1 MVACVLTLSGC
12 SALSGHDVKVAPVTP
27 ASTTGSAS
35 SSATKPAPGADARI
49 GHAATVATVLKAAK
63 QDFETIFTYD
73 YRNLDRYRAA
83 GLKVTAE
90 PYSTKYGRGLS
101 GATAAEVRQLQ
112 QVQVPTARHAG
123 IVALTDHDSAAVV
136 IVNGSLVTS
145 SSDTPAPTTKAT
157 TVGLH
162 LKLVGRVW
170 RVSDLVE
177 GGKVLGTVPAN
188 RDLDTA
194 LHVTRACIDRI
205 FGLTRAHFDTDFAGV
220 LGCTTGELHGHLQL
234 SRASQRKTLID
245 GDYDLSSKIVGL
257 GVAATTGNSV
267 EILVVLDEYRL
278 ARQGSKSGPYPLV
291 FDVIALHANGKWLL
305 SAAAQVS

>member
-1 MVACVLTLSGC
+1 MVTCALALSGC
-12 SALSGHDVKVAPVTP
+12 SALSGHDVKVAPI
-27 ASTTGSAS
+27 TTAS
-35 SSATKPAPGADARI
+35 STAPTTSTAAKPAAAAVAQLNHAD
-49 GHAATVATVLKAAK
+49 TVTAVLKAAK
-63 QDFETIFTYD
+63 QDFETLFTYD
-73 YRNLDRYRAA
+73 YRNLDRYRTA

-90 PYSTKYGRGLS
+90 PYSTKYGKGLS

-123 IVALTDHDSAAVV
+123 IVSLTDHETAAVV

-145 SSDTPAPTTKAT
+145 SADTPAPTTKAT

-162 LKLVGRVW
+162 LKLVGRAW
-170 RVSDLVE
+170 RVSNLVE

-188 RDLDTA
+188 HELDTV
-194 LHVTRACIDRI
+194 LQTTRGCIDRI
-205 FGLTRAHFDTDFAGV
+205 FGLSRARFDADFAGV

-234 SRASQRKTLID
+234 SRASQRKTLTD
-245 GDYDLSSKIVGL
+245 GEYDLSSKIVGL

-291 FDVIALHANGKWLL
+291 FDVIALRANGKWLL

>member
-1 MVACVLTLSGC
+1 M
-12 SALSGHDVKVAPVTP
+12 TP
-27 ASTTGSAS
+27 ASTSSSAS
-35 SSATKPAPGADARI
+35 STASQPAAGAKAEL

-63 QDFETIFTYD
+63 RDFETIFTYD

-83 GLKVTAE
+83 GLRVTAE
-90 PYSTKYGRGLS
+90 PYSTKYGKGLS

-112 QVQVPTARHAG
+112 QVQVPTARHAA
-123 IVALTDHDSAAVV
+123 IVTLTDNQKAADV

-170 RVSDLVE
+170 RVSNLVE
-177 GGKVLGTVPAN
+177 GGKLLGAIPAN
-188 RDLDTA
+188 RDLDVA
-194 LHVTRACIDRI
+194 LKVTRACIDKI
-205 FGLTRAHFDTDFAGV
+205 FGLSRDHFDADFAGV
-220 LGCTTGELHGHLQL
+220 LGCTTGELHGHLQI

-267 EILVVLDEYRL
+267 EIVVVLDEYRL
-278 ARQGSKSGPYPLV
+278 TRQNSKSGPYPLV
-291 FDVIALHANGKWLL
+291 FDVIALRANGKWLL